1 MFDLLIKEVAAKFGL
16 GNKAGSILRALL
28 GLMFQKQ
35 SGGLGALLDLFKQK
49 GLASIASTWPGGG
62 KGLPLGIN
70 PRQLENVIGGAL
82 VKEIASKTGLGSGP
96 IGGERLPVVVDIDSS
111 DSPARLVRDA
121 QVGRRAAAGRAIGF
135 ER

>member
-1 MFDLLIKEVAAKFGL
+1 
-16 GNKAGSILRALL
+16 
-28 GLMFQKQ
+28 MFQKQ
-35 SGGLGALLDLFKQK
+35 SGGLGGLLDLFKQK

-70 PRQLENVIGGAL
+70 PTQLENVIGGAL
-82 VKEIASKTGLGSGP
+82 VKAIASKTGLGSGP

>member
-16 GNKAGSILRALL
+16 GNKAGSILSALL

-35 SGGLGALLDLFKQK
+35 SGGLGGLLDLFKQK
-49 GLASIASTWPGGG
+49 GLASIASTWLGGG

-121 QVGRRAAAGRAIGF
+121 QAGRRAAAGRAIGF

>member
-1 MFDLLIKEVAAKFGL
+1 
-16 GNKAGSILRALL
+16 
-28 GLMFQKQ
+28 MFQKQ
-35 SGGLGALLDLFKQK
+35 SGGLGGFDLFKQK
-49 GLASIASTWPGGG
+49 GLASIASTWLGGG

-70 PRQLENVIGGAL
+70 PGQLENVIGGAL

-111 DSPARLVRDA
+111 DSPARLLRDA
-121 QVGRRAAAGRAIGF
+121 PAGSRAAAGRTTGF

>member
-1 MFDLLIKEVAAKFGL
+1 
-16 GNKAGSILRALL
+16 
-28 GLMFQKQ
+28 MFQKQ
-35 SGGLGALLDLFKQK
+35 SGGLGGLLDLFKQK

-70 PRQLENVIGGAL
+70 PRQLENVIGGARSHARVRACL
-82 VKEIASKTGLGSGP
+82 HAHACGS
-96 IGGERLPVVVDIDSS
+96 GGERLPVVVDIDSS

-121 QVGRRAAAGRAIGF
+121 QAGRRAAAGRAIGF